1 MIDVRETETFQ
12 SWISA
17 LTDRK
22 ARNIINARIRR
33 VSGGNFGNTKS
44 VGDNV
49 SELIIDFGPGYRVY
63 YTRRGREIILLLCGG
78 DKSTQSRDIEEAKKL
93 AKNLEEG

>member
-1 MIDVRETETFQ
+1 M
-12 SWISA
+12 
-17 LTDRK
+17 TDRK

-49 SELIIDFGPGYRVY
+49 SELIIDFGTGYRVY
-63 YTRRGREIILLLCGG
+63 FTQRSRKIILLLCGG

-93 AKNLEEG
+93 AKNIAEV